1 MDKFIEWYRDYYA
14 EITWFIIGVLFVN
27 CMESLAKED
36 FASAL
41 LDAVLIYANYY
52 FWSRDVR

>member
-1 MDKFIEWYRDYYA
+1 MDKFIKWYRDYYA

-27 CMESLAKED
+27 FLDAMARED
-36 FASAL
+36 FSNAL

-52 FWSRDVR
+52 FWTRDVR